1 MKIFSG
7 EVEEGI
13 KKDRLYIIYS
23 VGVTRGSVRA
33 YSCITIRVHINSSG
47 STSVIPLIKYI

>member
-33 YSCITIRVHINSSG
+33 YSCITIG
-47 STSVIPLIKYI
+47 YI